1 VEKIGAYGICGTQQL
16 FRLANIEATRLAIYN
31 TGSVKKITI
40 EGIATW
46 MGGSENG
53 ELRNPE

>member
-1 VEKIGAYGICGTQQL
+1 
-16 FRLANIEATRLAIYN
+16 LANIEATSLAIYN